1 MRDVSA
7 EVRRGGSGQVVVNGH
22 RSPLRIAV
30 IGPSRYPV
38 SQPFAG
44 GLESLVWHLVHGLR
58 TRGHHV
64 TLFAAEGSDGG
75 DPELAFPAAGW
86 HPSTTAA
93 GDVSMPAPEFM
104 SDHHSHLRLML
115 ALGGRLADRFDVVH
129 NHSLHYLPLA
139 MAPTLPQ
146 PVLTTLHTPPTPWL
160 ESAVTAGARAGS
172 FDSVPFGTTS
182 FGNISFGDI
191 SFSAVSGF
199 LARQWAGLLGPVPVV
214 ANGVD
219 CRVWRPGP
227 GGDDLAWSGRIV
239 PEKAPHLAIEAA
251 HRAGRR
257 LVLAGP
263 VQDTAYFDDCVRPA
277 LGCDIAYAG
286 HLTSPELS
294 ALVGSSA
301 AALVT
306 PMWDEPFG
314 LVVAEALAC
323 GTPVVAFRR
332 GGVPEVLSSPLL
344 GELVTPGDPR
354 AMGDAVDRVV
364 HLDRGLVR
372 ASAETRLSR
381 SAMVTAYEQLYRRLL
396 SGSIAPESLLA

>member
-1 MRDVSA
+1 M
-7 EVRRGGSGQVVVNGH
+7 
-22 RSPLRIAV
+22 RIAV

-38 SQPFAG
+38 TQPFAG
-44 GLESLVWHLVHGLR
+44 GLEALVWHLVHGLR
-58 TRGHHV
+58 SRGHHV

-75 DPELAFPAAGW
+75 DPELSFPAARW
-86 HPSTTAA
+86 HPSATAA
-93 GDVSMPAPEFM
+93 GDVSMPAPDFIGE
-104 SDHHSHLRLML
+104 HHAHLDLML
-115 ALGGRLADRFDVVH
+115 ALGGRLRHRFDVVH

-139 MAPTLPQ
+139 MAQTLPQ

-160 ESAVTAGARAGS
+160 ESAVAAAGQRGS
-172 FDSVPFGTTS
+172 S
-182 FGNISFGDI
+182 

-199 LARQWAGLLGPVPVV
+199 LARQWESLLGPVDVV
-214 ANGVD
+214 PNGVD

-263 VQDTAYFDDCVRPA
+263 VQDQGYFDDRVRPA
-277 LGCDIAYAG
+277 LGPDIAYAG
-286 HLTSPELS
+286 HLTSAELS
-294 ALVGSSA
+294 TLVGSSA
-301 AALVT
+301 TALVT
-306 PMWDEPFG
+306 PVWDEPFG

-344 GELVTPGDPR
+344 GELVPPGDPV
-354 AMGDAVDRVV
+354 AMGEAVDRVAR
-364 HLDRGLVR
+364 LDRGLVR
-372 ASAETRLSR
+372 SCAEARLSR
-381 SAMVTAYEQLYRRLL
+381 SAMVSGYEQLYRRQL
-396 SGSIAPESLLA
+396 SASTARESLLA

>member
-1 MRDVSA
+1 M
-7 EVRRGGSGQVVVNGH
+7 
-22 RSPLRIAV
+22 
-30 IGPSRYPV
+30 
-38 SQPFAG
+38 
-44 GLESLVWHLVHGLR
+44 
-58 TRGHHV
+58 

-75 DPELAFPAAGW
+75 DAELAFPAAGW

-93 GDVSMPAPEFM
+93 GDVSMPAPDFM
-104 SDHHSHLRLML
+104 SEHHSHLALML
-115 ALGGRLADRFDVVH
+115 ALGGRLADRFDLVH
-129 NHSLHYLPLA
+129 NHSLHYLPVA
-139 MAPTLPQ
+139 MAQTLPQ
-146 PVLTTLHTPPTPWL
+146 PVVTTLHTPPTPWL
-160 ESAVTAGARAGS
+160 ESAVAAAGRRPG
-172 FDSVPFGTTS
+172 
-182 FGNISFGDI
+182 

-251 HRAGRR
+251 RRAGRP

-263 VQDTAYFDDCVRPA
+263 VQDTDYFDTFVRPA
-277 LGCDIAYAG
+277 LGREITYAG

-294 ALVGSSA
+294 TLVGSSA

-344 GELVTPGDPR
+344 GELVAPGDPW

-364 HLDRGLVR
+364 GLDRELVR
-372 ASAETRLSR
+372 SNAEARLSR
-381 SAMVTAYEQLYRRLL
+381 SAMVTGYERLYRRRL